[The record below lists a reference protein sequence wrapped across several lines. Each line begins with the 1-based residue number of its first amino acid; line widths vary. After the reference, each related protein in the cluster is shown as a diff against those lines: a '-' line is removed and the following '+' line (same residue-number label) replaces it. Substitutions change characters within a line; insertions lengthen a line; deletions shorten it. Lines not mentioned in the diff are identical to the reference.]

1 MTRTTHRS
9 IPLFLSALV
18 IGMIVLPG
26 VRAESV
32 PPSPNQAPA
41 IEQSKN
47 PVTPIAVPIY
57 KPPIRGAPGGR
68 VGGGTRGGD
77 QTFTLSVLAPN
88 HTALTGKEQP
98 DLYWYLSKPIST
110 SVVFTLSDDRAKPVI
125 EQTLAPSFDAGIHR
139 VRLADFGVR
148 LVLGKQYRWF
158 VSLVSD
164 SKRRS
169 RDILAGATIERTDP
183 VGAETMPS
191 VQDGRPSEAHHLA
204 EAGHW
209 YDAIAILSDEID
221 HNPSEPSLRT
231 QRAGLLQQVGLTEIA
246 NFDLSHRGQ

>member
-9 IPLFLSALV
+9 ILLLMSALV
-18 IGMIVLPG
+18 TGMIVPTV
-26 VRAESV
+26 VRAESA
-32 PPSPNQAPA
+32 PSSPNPTAT
-41 IEQSKN
+41 IDQSKN

-57 KPPIRGAPGGR
+57 KPPVRGAPGGR

-98 DLYWYLSKPIST
+98 NLYWYVSRPIST
-110 SVVFTLSDDRAKPVI
+110 SIVFTLSNDGTAPII
-125 EQTLAPSFDAGIHR
+125 EKTLAPPFEVGIHR
-139 VRLADFGVR
+139 IRLADFGVR
-148 LVLGKQYRWF
+148 LAAGKQYRWF

-169 RDILAGATIERTDP
+169 RDVLAGATIERATTPD
-183 VGAETMPS
+183 AEAMSS
-191 VQDGRPSEAHHLA
+191 VQDGRAGETHYLA
-204 EAGHW
+204 ETGYW
-209 YDAIAILSDEID
+209 YDAIAVLSNEID

-231 QRAGLLQQVGLTEIA
+231 QRASLLQQVGLTEIA
-246 NFDLSHRGQ
+246 NFDLNYRGQ

>member
-9 IPLFLSALV
+9 ITLFFFALV
-18 IGMIVLPG
+18 IGVIVPSA
-26 VRAESV
+26 VWAQSA
-32 PPSPNQAPA
+32 PASPNPAPT
-41 IEQSKN
+41 IEQSKDT
-47 PVTPIAVPIY
+47 VTPIAVPIY
-57 KPPIRGAPGGR
+57 KPPVRGAPGGR

-88 HTALTGKEQP
+88 HTALTAKEQP
-98 DLYWYLSKPIST
+98 DLYWYVSKPIST
-110 SVVFTLSDDRAKPVI
+110 PIVFTLSDGRAKPVV
-125 EQTLAPSFDAGIHR
+125 EQTLAPSFNAGIHR
-139 VRLADFGVR
+139 VRLADFGAR
-148 LVLGKQYRWF
+148 LAPGKQYRWF

-169 RDILAGATIERTDP
+169 RDILAGATIERADP

-191 VQDGRPSEAHHLA
+191 MPHGRPGEAHHLA

-231 QRAGLLQQVGLTEIA
+231 QRAALLQQVGLTEIA
-246 NFDLSHRGQ
+246 DFDLNQRGQ